1 LVAPDSHYGDQVAL
15 LTAVQRGVSQCGFP
29 RLVGTD
35 VIAGASVAMVLIPQS
50 LAYAE
55 LAQLPPYIGLFASS
69 FPLLVFA
76 LLASSPYLQTGPVA
90 VTSLLTIAALPE
102 VAPTQLPA
110 IAALMAFM
118 VGVLR
123 LTFGSLRLGH
133 VVRLMSS
140 PVVMGF
146 TSGAAIVIMS
156 SQLPKALGATPPDRG
171 VLSEAAWSIGHPGD
185 WSLAAVGLT
194 VLTIALF
201 LGGRRISPVFPGVL
215 IAVVIG
221 IVYSRNADY
230 QGTKID
236 AIPEGLPPFSINL
249 PWDQIPTLALGAVVI
264 ALIGFAEP
272 ASIARTFANETGER
286 WNANQEMV
294 ASGVANFVASF
305 CGAYPVGGSF
315 SRSSINKLAGAKTRW
330 SGGITGLIVLAFL
343 PFASVLEPLPTAVLG
358 AIVLGAASSLVK
370 PARLLGLWRRSK
382 TQALLAWSTTAAV
395 LLFTPRVERAVLLG
409 IALTFVVHVARKFTM
424 AHTAQADGS
433 VVVQPVGLMWMGTDA
448 DFEKGLRDAAQA
460 SRRDVHID
468 FSRTPFLDDAAIDAM
483 ATVAG
488 DLALNGRSLDWQDPP
503 TGSER
508 MLEGVHQRHEEP

>member
-1 LVAPDSHYGDQVAL
+1 MN
-15 LTAVQRGVSQCGFP
+15 FP
-29 RLVGTD
+29 RLASTD

-55 LAQLPPYIGLFASS
+55 LAQLPPYIGLFAAA

-102 VAPTQLPA
+102 VSPSELPA

-123 LTFGSLRLGH
+123 VAFGFGRLGH

-156 SQLPKALGATPPDRG
+156 SQLPKALGAVPPEG
-171 VLSEAAWSIGHPGD
+171 AVLWQAAWSLGHPGEWL
-185 WSLAAVGLT
+185 WSAVFLSAVTIGLF
-194 VLTIALF
+194 I
-201 LGGRRISPVFPGVL
+201 GGRKLSPLFPGVL
-215 IAVVIG
+215 IAVIVG
-221 IVYSRNADY
+221 IVYSRASGYDGATINE
-230 QGTKID
+230 
-236 AIPEGLPPFSINL
+236 IPEGLPPISFDL
-249 PWDQIPTLALGAVVI
+249 PWDQIPTLLLGAIVI

-286 WNANQEMV
+286 WDANQEMI
-294 ASGVANFVASF
+294 ASGVANFVAAFS
-305 CGAYPVGGSF
+305 GGYPVGGSF
-315 SRSSINKLAGAKTRW
+315 SRSSINRLAGAKTRW

-370 PARLLGLWRRSK
+370 PKRLLMLWQRTR
-382 TQALLAWSTTAAV
+382 TQALLAWATAASV

-409 IALTFVVHVARKFTM
+409 IGLTVLLHFARQFRM
-424 AHTAQADGS
+424 HHTHGEDGS
-433 VVVQPVGLMWMGTDA
+433 VTVKPTGLLWMATDTH
-448 DFEKGLRDAAQA
+448 FEKGLRDAAEA
-460 SRRDVHID
+460 SAGGVTVD
-468 FSRTPFLDDAAIDAM
+468 FAKTPFLDDAAIDAM
-483 ATVAG
+483 NSVAE
-488 DLALNGRSLDWQDPP
+488 DLSSDGHELDWSDPP
-503 TGSER
+503 AGSER
-508 MLEGVHQRHEEP
+508 MLRGVHKLGSDEAD

>member
-1 LVAPDSHYGDQVAL
+1 VAPL
-15 LTAVQRGVSQCGFP
+15 KFP
-29 RLVGTD
+29 RLTTTD

-102 VAPTQLPA
+102 VEPTQLPA

-123 LTFGSLRLGH
+123 GAFGILKLGQ

-171 VLSEAAWSIGHPGD
+171 VLWEAGWSILHPGD
-185 WSLAAVGLT
+185 WLWSAVILAIVT
-194 VLTIALF
+194 IVLFI
-201 LGGRRISPVFPGVL
+201 GGRKISPLFPGVL
-215 IAVVIG
+215 IAVIAG
-221 IVYSRNADY
+221 IVYSRIADY
-230 QGTKID
+230 PGSKID
-236 AIPEGLPPFSINL
+236 NIPEGLPPFSFNL
-249 PWDQIPTLALGAVVI
+249 PWEEIPTLLLGAVII
-264 ALIGFAEP
+264 ALVGFAEP

-286 WNANQEMV
+286 WDADQEML
-294 ASGVANFVASF
+294 ASGVANFVAAFS
-305 CGAYPVGGSF
+305 GAYPVGGSF
-315 SRSSINKLAGAKTRW
+315 SRSSINRLAGAKTRL
-330 SGGITGLIVLAFL
+330 SGGVTGLIVLAFL

-370 PARLLGLWRRSK
+370 PTRLLGLWKRSK
-382 TQALLAWSTTAAV
+382 TQALLAWSTAAAT
-395 LLFTPRVERAVLLG
+395 LAFTPRVERAVLFG
-409 IALTFVVHVARKFTM
+409 IALTIALHFSRKFSM
-424 AHTAQADGS
+424 GHTTADDGT
-433 VVVQPVGLMWMGTDA
+433 VTVQPVGLLWMATDR
-448 DFEKGLRDAAQA
+448 DFEQGLRDAALA
-460 SRRDVHID
+460 AGSSNSNLTVDLARA
-468 FSRTPFLDDAAIDAM
+468 PFLNNAAIDAM
-483 ATVAG
+483 SSVAEEMAQ
-488 DLALNGRSLDWQDPP
+488 DGRHLDWCDPP
-503 TGSER
+503 DGSER
-508 MLEGVHQRHEEP
+508 MLNAVHRQASDI